1 MLRRGFLHRGVSIS
15 TILMMDPP
23 VAMKSFEVQTIE
35 QLMMQLSLENGDEIN
50 KDIKLL
56 EIAIKNVGHMGEC
69 HGFVVDGDMATCLEG
84 YFTSRD
90 MGEVSVSICLVM
102 LEFN

>member
-1 MLRRGFLHRGVSIS
+1 MLRRGFLHKGVSIS

-23 VAMKSFEVQTIE
+23 VAMKSFEVQTVG

-56 EIAIKNVGHMGEC
+56 EGAIKNVGHMDEC
-69 HGFVVDGDMATCLEG
+69 HGFFVDGDMAACLEG
-84 YFTSRD
+84 YSTSRD
-90 MGEVSVSICLVM
+90 TGEVPVSICLVM